1 MTLNV
6 ISPKK
11 NERPKEEASNVNS
24 VKNKKESKSIVSFFN
39 FSKPKG
45 HKKTVSMGENMISS
59 SEFKE
64 FKEEKYHFR
73 IM

>member
-1 MTLNV
+1 M
-6 ISPKK
+6 
-11 NERPKEEASNVNS
+11 NS

-39 FSKPKG
+39 FSKPRG
-45 HKKTVSMGENMISS
+45 HKKTVSMEENMISS

-64 FKEEKYHFR
+64 FKEEKYHFK